1 MADSPEIIGI
11 YWPQELPCWLLDSHE
26 GQDEDIFARTPVD
39 FGPARMR
46 RMYPSVPHI
55 RKAAMFLHGDLP
67 KLFHD
72 FFEND
77 LDVGSRRFLAPFR
90 EIGGFERFYVCEFV
104 EPYSA
109 EYVSLAG
116 AQRAW
121 RVQCTFRLY
130 GDGVESPYLTPAE
143 LSLDLGISLAGSGHV
158 TPTTALALN
167 FGINLQAVCA
177 RVDLGGLALG
187 IALGARQSSPD
198 DLTGLR
204 LGVSLSGEVI

>member
-1 MADSPEIIGI
+1 MADNPEIIGI

-55 RKAAMFLHGDLP
+55 RKAALFLHGDLP

-143 LSLDLGISLAGSGHV
+143 LSLDFGISLAGSGHV

-167 FGINLQAVCA
+167 LGINLQAVCA

-187 IALGARQSSPD
+187 VALGARQSSPD